1 MPAIQRRPLCLLLA
15 SLLLPC
21 YLQAPFL
28 QDAAKPTEA
37 APPAEGLF
45 SRVAVIG
52 ASVSAGYGLK
62 AELKA
67 SVKLGDVV
75 KCLIEGE
82 GEECL
87 DLGSNMLFRRPE
99 ALGAE
104 QVADALLYKPTL
116 VIAVDFLFWFA
127 YGRSDASTRRRVE
140 RIDDALSLLDRFEC
154 PILVGDIPDMTMA
167 LKGKG
172 PFGFPLITRSMIPTK
187 QVRAAI
193 NKRLL
198 EWAKARARVTI
209 VPLSYCLET
218 VQSGKTLK
226 VRGSK
231 WTSEDLAAMLQDDL
245 LHTRPLGS
253 LSLLTLALDRLCLK
267 HEGASDQICWD
278 RDLAYKRLLESTL
291 EERSRYEAAV
301 KAREERKAKRDKD
314 RQDD

>member
-1 MPAIQRRPLCLLLA
+1 MLAIQRRLFCLLLA

-21 YLQAPFL
+21 YLQAACL
-28 QDAAKPTEA
+28 QDGAKPTEA
-37 APPAEGLF
+37 DPPGEGLF
-45 SRVAVIG
+45 SRVVVIG
-52 ASVSAGYGLK
+52 ASVSAGYGLRS
-62 AELKA
+62 ELNA
-67 SVKLGDVV
+67 SVRLGDVLQ
-75 KCLIEGE
+75 CLIEGE

-104 QVADALLYKPTL
+104 QVTDALMHKPSL
-116 VIAVDFLFWFA
+116 VMAVDFLFWFA
-127 YGRSDASTRRRVE
+127 YGRSNASTRKRVD
-140 RIDDALSLLDRFEC
+140 RIDEALSLLDRFEC

-172 PFGFPLITRSMIPTK
+172 PFGFPLITRSMIPSK
-187 QVRAAI
+187 QARAAI

-198 EWAKARARVTI
+198 AWAKARKRVTI
-209 VPLSYCLET
+209 VPLSEFLES

-226 VRGSK
+226 VRGNK
-231 WTSEDLAAMLQDDL
+231 WTQKDLAAMMQDDL
-245 LHTRPLGS
+245 LHTRPQGS

-267 HEGASDQICWD
+267 QEGASNQICWD

>member
-1 MPAIQRRPLCLLLA
+1 
-15 SLLLPC
+15 LLLPC

-28 QDAAKPTEA
+28 QDGAKPTEA
-37 APPAEGLF
+37 APPAEELF

-82 GEECL
+82 EEECL

-104 QVADALLYKPTL
+104 QVADALLHEPTL

-127 YGRSDASTRRRVE
+127 YGRSDASTHRRVE

-172 PFGFPLITRSMIPTK
+172 PFGFPLITRNMIPPNK
-187 QVRAAI
+187 ARAAI

-198 EWAKARARVTI
+198 EWAKARKRVTI
-209 VPLSYCLET
+209 VPLSEFLES

-226 VRGSK
+226 VRGNK
-231 WTSEDLAAMLQDDL
+231 WTKEDLAAMMQDDL
-245 LHTRPLGS
+245 LHTRPQGS

-267 HEGASDQICWD
+267 HEGASDQICWN
-278 RDLAYKRLLESTL
+278 RDLAYKRLLELTL

-301 KAREERKAKRDKD
+301 KAREERKAKRDRD